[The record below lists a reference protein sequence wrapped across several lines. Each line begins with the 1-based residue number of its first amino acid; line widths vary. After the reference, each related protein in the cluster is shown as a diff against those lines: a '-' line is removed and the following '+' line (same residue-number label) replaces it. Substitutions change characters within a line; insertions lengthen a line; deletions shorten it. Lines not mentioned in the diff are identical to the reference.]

1 MQSSW
6 KNVLYY
12 ASMLLVSCPKFCAK
26 TKLYTTIQ
34 TFSLDF
40 YVFIQVVSSFWQQNQ
55 SDKLVGVY
63 VGILVIADLF
73 LFRSGFPEQQIC
85 NIWVL
90 FKFLAI
96 IKQKI
101 SSAADMLLQKFR
113 IFQKSGKL
121 LLQLYQIKST
131 PLLI

>member
-12 ASMLLVSCPKFCAK
+12 ASMLLVSCPKSCAK

-101 SSAADMLLQKFR
+101 SNAADMLLQKFR

-121 LLQLYQIKST
+121 LLQLYQTKST